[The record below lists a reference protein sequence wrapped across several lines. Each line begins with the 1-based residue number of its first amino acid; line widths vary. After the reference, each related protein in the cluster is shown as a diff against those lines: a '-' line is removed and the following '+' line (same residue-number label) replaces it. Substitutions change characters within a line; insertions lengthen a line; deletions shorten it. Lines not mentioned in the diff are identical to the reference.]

1 MKKVIGLSMLQQSRN
16 TKNNISLTEAEK
28 DFIWH
33 VRTLFLEQD
42 PKAKFEFNVLTDKSI
57 EFKVNTILVGKVKL
71 RDKMAMLISPSDNT
85 KWLPIKDKPEYLK
98 AKEKVT
104 VWLDYYKRN
113 I

>member
-1 MKKVIGLSMLQQSRN
+1 
-16 TKNNISLTEAEK
+16 
-28 DFIWH
+28 
-33 VRTLFLEQD
+33 
-42 PKAKFEFNVLTDKSI
+42 
-57 EFKVNTILVGKVKL
+57 
-71 RDKMAMLISPSDNT
+71 MAMLISPSDNT